1 MLLGISDSPMGTLSI
16 EIRDANGN
24 LMPTGTVLFESS
36 NPKVATVS
44 NTGLVTAIAPPADF
58 WSTPYITIDTPFN
71 KNTGEIELRNE
82 PIVAHV

>member
-1 MLLGISDSPMGTLSI
+1 MPSNMIGGS
-16 EIRDANGN
+16 N
-24 LMPTGTVLFESS
+24 LRL
-36 NPKVATVS
+36 
-44 NTGLVTAIAPPADF
+44 PASVILAVILQKPQLDF